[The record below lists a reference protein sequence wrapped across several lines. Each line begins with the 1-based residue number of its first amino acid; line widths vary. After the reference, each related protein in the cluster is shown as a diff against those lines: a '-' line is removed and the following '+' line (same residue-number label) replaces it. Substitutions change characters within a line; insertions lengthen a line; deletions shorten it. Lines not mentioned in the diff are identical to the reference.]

1 VIGSNS
7 IVQLKFSGLFFGHAY
22 LVAIEASFAEA
33 CDGRMETCERPDV
46 VLHYRADVCRPDK
59 KAPTY
64 AEVQESLWLR
74 LLSPSKKARL
84 STFLVFLVSRASPG
98 IGNGVD

>member
-33 CDGRMETCERPDV
+33 WEI
-46 VLHYRADVCRPDK
+46 AN
-59 KAPTY
+59 
-64 AEVQESLWLR
+64 
-74 LLSPSKKARL
+74 
-84 STFLVFLVSRASPG
+84 G
-98 IGNGVD
+98 IGEMPFMSSRLGSNWAKI